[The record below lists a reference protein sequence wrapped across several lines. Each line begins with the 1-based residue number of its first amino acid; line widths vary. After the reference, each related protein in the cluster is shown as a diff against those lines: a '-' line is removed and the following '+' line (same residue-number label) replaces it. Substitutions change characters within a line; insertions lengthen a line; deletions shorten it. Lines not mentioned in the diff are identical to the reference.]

1 MNDRARQSRDS
12 RSTKAPVMAAARST
26 KQSCRCCS
34 LPLRTSYEAAARVSH
49 ALPMTPTPL
58 RKRTPPTSSSPRAQS
73 SFCAPLP
80 SAVSPD
86 DAASVALVAAA
97 IVPRAAPAMGDSP
110 SALRSAAVE
119 ALLAAS
125 AASPAAPP
133 AGWADTRDLA
143 AVFSFQHAAGATSSP
158 RSPPQVGESA
168 LRPLQ
173 ASADYAAPALS
184 PPPLRTQPRQW
195 LATPPGGLP
204 PPQVRDEGARS
215 PIRWRTPPLLP
226 HSVSPRRASRL
237 AALPPAGALALPSPS
252 PPPAG
257 VGAGAA
263 LALAEEAASSRAAV
277 RRDDAAAAAA
287 RSGVARLVA
296 DLEAQRWVRLP
307 CRSASPCTARSLRLA
322 SRTPDSPLFRRVFDA
337 VLRATG
343 REPRARGGVRS
354 ARRRRRSA

>member
-204 PPQVRDEGARS
+204 PPQVRDGGARS

-287 RSGVARLVA
+287 RSCVARLVA